1 MQNTESLKSHVTLR
15 KIAVTGIMA
24 AIATVLMMVEFPI
37 PALIP
42 SFVKLDFSELPALIT
57 GFCFGPVHG
66 VAVCLIKNVIHLAF
80 SSTGGVG
87 ELANFLIGAPF
98 ILIASLIYKRKKS
111 RSGALIGSLI
121 GAVITAAVS
130 VPVNYFISYPVYTAF
145 MDMSAIVAAYKAIL
159 PAADTLIKA
168 LLIFNA
174 PFTLA
179 KALIDAVITFLI
191 YKKLSPL
198 LKGKA
203 Q

>member
-1 MQNTESLKSHVTLR
+1 
-15 KIAVTGIMA
+15 
-24 AIATVLMMVEFPI
+24 
-37 PALIP
+37 
-42 SFVKLDFSELPALIT
+42 
-57 GFCFGPVHG
+57 
-66 VAVCLIKNVIHLAF
+66 
-80 SSTGGVG
+80 
-87 ELANFLIGAPF
+87 
-98 ILIASLIYKRKKS
+98 
-111 RSGALIGSLI
+111 
-121 GAVITAAVS
+121 
-130 VPVNYFISYPVYTAF
+130 

>member
-1 MQNTESLKSHVTLR
+1 MQNTESLKSRVTLR

-80 SSTGGVG
+80 SATGGVG

-98 ILIASLIYKRKKS
+98 VLIASLIYKRKKS